1 MKTFKAIFA
10 GGGTGG
16 HLFPALTIA
25 AALRERLEP
34 EYKIK
39 FKFVGTKRGLEYRMR
54 DKLGY
59 PLIMMSVRGYMRSA
73 ILSNIVFP
81 FVLFWAYLK
90 SMFVIL
96 TFRPKIIIGTGG
108 YVMGPIL
115 LGGITLNTLRV
126 IQEQN
131 SFPGVTTRTLAKK
144 VFKVY
149 LGFED
154 AKRFLPNSETVVTGN
169 PIRKSIGKAD
179 RDEAMTYFELDK
191 NKKTILVLGGSQG
204 ALSIN
209 QNVLNNMEDFGDEI
223 QLVWQTGERAYTEVT
238 ASAGGRVSGRALF
251 AFTDKIE
258 LAYAAADLVISRS
271 GALTMAEIAAAGLPS
286 ILIPFPYATADHQR
300 KNADSFVSRGAAVLV
315 DDAKLSEVSLP
326 AMARDILTSDKL
338 EAMNNSVRGIHKAQQ
353 KPAVDLIVDDILE
366 LTGVVKETA

>member
-34 EYKIK
+34 EYNIK
-39 FKFVGTKRGLEYRMR
+39 FKFVGTKRGLEYRMK

-131 SFPGVTTRTLAKK
+131 SFPGVTTRKLAKK

-149 LGFED
+149 LGFAD
-154 AKRFLPNSETVVTGN
+154 AKRF
-169 PIRKSIGKAD
+169 
-179 RDEAMTYFELDK
+179 
-191 NKKTILVLGGSQG
+191 
-204 ALSIN
+204 
-209 QNVLNNMEDFGDEI
+209 
-223 QLVWQTGERAYTEVT
+223 
-238 ASAGGRVSGRALF
+238 SAAVRAL
-251 AFTDKIE
+251 
-258 LAYAAADLVISRS
+258 
-271 GALTMAEIAAAGLPS
+271 
-286 ILIPFPYATADHQR
+286 
-300 KNADSFVSRGAAVLV
+300 
-315 DDAKLSEVSLP
+315 
-326 AMARDILTSDKL
+326 
-338 EAMNNSVRGIHKAQQ
+338 
-353 KPAVDLIVDDILE
+353 
-366 LTGVVKETA
+366 